1 MNIALVKL
9 SSLGDVVHALPV
21 AAALRGRLPRAR
33 LAWVVERREA
43 ALLTGNGVLDAVIPV
58 DTRGWR
64 RALTPLDLATAGG
77 ALSELARELRAA
89 RFDVALDLQGLLKS
103 GLLTAATRAPLRIGF
118 AARLCRERL
127 SALFTNRHVT
137 PPASARHVVEQY
149 LALLEPLGVRP
160 AAIEFPLPRDSAA
173 EARVDAFLARWG
185 VEPRDRLVVLLPGA
199 GRAAK
204 RWSADRFAALAA
216 RLTAETSGPVLV
228 GWGPGERETAKAIVD
243 SARGGLIELAPA
255 STIAELIA
263 LLRRATVVVG
273 SDTGPL
279 HLAAAL
285 GVACVGLYG
294 PTSAERNGPWGQ
306 LHRALQSPDRTLA
319 GIGVEAVLARVV
331 AALERPPAGTKRD
344 LQGGTGSRVVS
355 GDPPRPPAS
364 RPPLK

>member
-1 MNIALVKL
+1 MTLDEAAALAARLRTEGRRIVL
-9 SSLGDVVHALPV
+9 ANGCFDLLHVGHVRYLRAARRLGDVLFVGINSDAAVARLKGPGRPLMPAAERAELVSSLRDVDHALPV

-118 AARLCRERL
+118 AARLCR
-127 SALFTNRHVT
+127 
-137 PPASARHVVEQY
+137 
-149 LALLEPLGVRP
+149 
-160 AAIEFPLPRDSAA
+160 
-173 EARVDAFLARWG
+173 
-185 VEPRDRLVVLLPGA
+185 
-199 GRAAK
+199 
-204 RWSADRFAALAA
+204 A

-331 AALERPPAGTKRD
+331 AALERPAAGTKRD

-355 GDPPRPPAS
+355 GDPPTEPAS
-364 RPPLK
+364 RPPVE